1 MRNARQWVI
10 AAVAAV
16 AGFALVNFGNI
27 ASSIVIMVLVVVFL
41 LVLTTPVLYPRSVSD
56 DASRVAAT
64 EKSVP
69 LIYWRPGCIFCLRLR
84 VALLL
89 RGKNAVWTN
98 IRADAAAA
106 ARVRSV
112 NDGNETVPTVFVGTG
127 HRTNPSPSWVAQQF
141 V

>member
-16 AGFALVNFGNI
+16 AGFALVNFGNV

-41 LVLTTPVLYPRSVSD
+41 LVLTTPVLYPRSLSD

-127 HRTNPSPSWVAQQF
+127 HRTNPSPSWVALQF

>member
-1 MRNARQWVI
+1 MRKARQWVI

-16 AGFALVNFGNI
+16 AGFALVNFGNV

-41 LVLTTPVLYPRSVSD
+41 LVLTTPVLYPRSASD

-89 RGKNAVWTN
+89 RGKKAVWTN

-112 NDGNETVPTVFVGTG
+112 NDGNETVPTVFVGTE

>member
-1 MRNARQWVI
+1 MRNGKQWVG

-16 AGFALVNFGNI
+16 AGFALVNYGNI
-27 ASSIVIMVLVVVFL
+27 ASSIVVMVLAVVFL
-41 LVLTTPVLYPRSVSD
+41 VVLMTPVLYPRSLPD
-56 DASRVAAT
+56 DASQVLAA

-69 LIYWRPGCIFCLRLR
+69 LVYWRPGCIFCLRLR

-89 RGKNAVWTN
+89 RGKKAVWTS
-98 IRADAAAA
+98 IAGDPAAA

-112 NDGNETVPTVFVGTG
+112 NDGNETVPTVFVGSE
-127 HRTNPSPSWVAQQF
+127 HRTNPSQSWVVEQF

>member
-16 AGFALVNFGNI
+16 AGFALVNFGNV

-41 LVLTTPVLYPRSVSD
+41 LVLTTPVLYPRSASD

-89 RGKNAVWTN
+89 RGKKAVWTN

>member
-1 MRNARQWVI
+1 MRKARQWVI

-16 AGFALVNFGNI
+16 AGFALVNFGNV

-41 LVLTTPVLYPRSVSD
+41 LVLTTPVLYPRSASD
-56 DASRVAAT
+56 DASRVAAI

-89 RGKNAVWTN
+89 RGKKAVWTN

>member
-16 AGFALVNFGNI
+16 AGFALVNFGNV

-41 LVLTTPVLYPRSVSD
+41 LVLTTPVLYPRSASD
-56 DASRVAAT
+56 DASRVAAA

-89 RGKNAVWTN
+89 RGKKAVWTN

-112 NDGNETVPTVFVGTG
+112 NDGNETVPTVFVGTE
-127 HRTNPSPSWVAQQF
+127 HRTNPSPSWVVQQF

>member
-1 MRNARQWVI
+1 M
-10 AAVAAV
+10 
-16 AGFALVNFGNI
+16 
-27 ASSIVIMVLVVVFL
+27 
-41 LVLTTPVLYPRSVSD
+41 
-56 DASRVAAT
+56 AAT
-64 EKSVP
+64 KKLVP
-69 LIYWRPGCIFCLRLR
+69 LIYWRPGCIFCLWLR

-89 RGKNAVWTN
+89 RRKKAVWTN

-112 NDGNETVPTVFVGTG
+112 NDGNETVPTVFVGTE

>member
-1 MRNARQWVI
+1 MRKARQWVI

-16 AGFALVNFGNI
+16 AGFALVNFGNV

-41 LVLTTPVLYPRSVSD
+41 LVLTTPVLYPRSLSD
-56 DASRVAAT
+56 DASRVFAT

-89 RGKNAVWTN
+89 RGKKAVWTN

-112 NDGNETVPTVFVGTG
+112 NDGNETVPTVLMRTE